1 MATDL
6 DLAAARDLVEDATRV
21 LDWSAG
27 REALLVNDAGE
38 QVHVV
43 PIELIDSYGEAVD
56 QARKDL
62 FELALLTFRS
72 ENIGFTREQVL
83 EALDRAGWTGPM
95 REFKLR
101 AILMSGRPSVME
113 AATRGRA
120 RGGSISGRIFRRFLT
135 ALNAA
140 LGSLGA
146 VPGVDGIREMKGFL
160 ESILPL

>member
-1 MATDL
+1 MANDE

-27 REALLVNDAGE
+27 PEALLVNEAGE

-43 PIELIDSYGEAVD
+43 PIELIESYREAVD

-62 FELALLTFRS
+62 FDVALQTLRG
-72 ENIGFTREQVL
+72 ENVAFTRDQVL

-101 AILMSGRPSVME
+101 AVLMSGRPLVME
-113 AATRGRA
+113 VAVRGRA
-120 RGGSISGRIFRRFLT
+120 RGGSISGGIFRRFLT

-146 VPGVDGIREMKGFL
+146 VPGVDGIREMKEFL
-160 ESILPL
+160 ESILFL